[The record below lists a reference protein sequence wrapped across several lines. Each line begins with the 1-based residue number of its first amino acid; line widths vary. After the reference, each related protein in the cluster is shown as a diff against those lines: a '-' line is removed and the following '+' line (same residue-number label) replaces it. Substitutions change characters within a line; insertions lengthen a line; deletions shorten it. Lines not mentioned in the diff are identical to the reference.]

1 MKGYLQGAGFND
13 VAVHPFVPGVL
24 SRVAGR
30 KPLKDGRRAGLRAGP
45 FDYLS
50 PSCLAPFV

>member
-1 MKGYLQGAGFND
+1 VKGYLQGAGFAD

-30 KPLKDGRRAGLRAGP
+30 KPG
-45 FDYLS
+45 
-50 PSCLAPFV
+50 

>member
-1 MKGYLQGAGFND
+1 MWRRAATGSVRNPYRGEVRRHLRDAGFTD

-30 KPLKDGRRAGLRAGP
+30 KPG
-45 FDYLS
+45 
-50 PSCLAPFV
+50 